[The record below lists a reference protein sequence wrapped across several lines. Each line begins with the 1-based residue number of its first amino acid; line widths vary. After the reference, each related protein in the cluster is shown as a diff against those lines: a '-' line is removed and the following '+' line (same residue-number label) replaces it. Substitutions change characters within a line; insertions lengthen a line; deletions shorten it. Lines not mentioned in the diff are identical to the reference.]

1 MSDEN
6 DNYIER
12 VRFAVAKLGAD
23 AVQELPIVG
32 SPVVDTIDA
41 LCKKVAWAGDYINQ
55 TEGGTGGPGCEGIKA
70 SLSGSEALPSPG
82 DTPAVTT
89 GKKIRHLD

>member
-70 SLSGSEALPSPG
+70 LSIG
-82 DTPAVTT
+82 T
-89 GKKIRHLD
+89 GTGPLIGVQKGPL